1 MPTPANRIVII
12 GSGPIGLEAAATA
25 LTHGYSVTLLD
36 RGDVAQ
42 NLADWGHVRL
52 FTPFEMNAGPAGVA
66 LLRNAA
72 LELPH
77 ADELL
82 TGRQF
87 RNRYLLPLAGFLS
100 NARIYTGAPVIAVG
114 RSRLLKGEETGS
126 GKRGEDTFRVL
137 YEHAGSECEIEADIV
152 LDCAGT
158 YGNPNAIGQ
167 GGNPALG
174 ERMHRRAIQYGL
186 PDVLGADRAR
196 YAGRRTLLIGSGHS
210 AATTALALAALAREH
225 VDTRFVWLTRSGE
238 LRVVEPIVNDSLPER
253 AALTSSANQLASRMT
268 PGSEWINGASVT
280 EITNGARGAEG
291 GRFTVALRDAAG
303 TRAESFDEIVANVGY
318 EPDDSHYRQLQI
330 HECYASRGPM
340 KLAAALLAASG
351 SAAGVDCLALG
362 GFGAEAL
369 VNPEPNYFI
378 LGAKSYGKNSAF
390 LMRTGY
396 EQVGDI
402 FDLLSR

>member
-1 MPTPANRIVII
+1 MPRTARRIVII

-25 LTHGYSVTLLD
+25 LRHGYSVTILE
-36 RGDVAQ
+36 RGNIAQ
-42 NLADWGHVRL
+42 NLEDWGHVRL
-52 FTPFEMNAGPAGVA
+52 FTPFEMNAGPAGAAQLRSAGRA
-66 LLRNAA
+66 LPDAV
-72 LELPH
+72 
-77 ADELL
+77 ELL
-82 TGRQF
+82 TGRQL
-87 RNRYLLPLAGFLS
+87 RDRYILPLADVMSG
-100 NARIYTGAPVIAVG
+100 ACIYTAAAVIAVG
-114 RSRLLKGEETGS
+114 RSHLLKGDETGS
-126 GKRGEDTFRVL
+126 GKRGDDTFRIL
-137 YEHAGSECEIEADIV
+137 YERAGSECEIEADIV

-174 ERMHRRAIQYGL
+174 ERRHQRAIQYGL
-186 PDVLGADRAR
+186 PDVLGADRTR
-196 YAGRRTLLIGSGHS
+196 YAGRRTLLVGSGHS

-225 VDTRFVWLTRSGE
+225 ADTRFVWLTRSSEHG
-238 LRVVEPIVNDSLPER
+238 VIEPIPSDSLPER
-253 AALTSSANQLASRMT
+253 AALTSDANQLAERMA
-268 PGSEWINGASVT
+268 PGSEWISGASVA
-280 EITNGARGAEG
+280 EIGNGARGEDAR
-291 GRFTVALRDAAG
+291 RFTVTMHGATG

-351 SAAGVDCLALG
+351 TAGGADCLELG
-362 GFGAEAL
+362 GFGPEVL

-396 EQVGDI
+396 EQVADI
-402 FDLLSR
+402 FGLLLR